1 MTLLFPSVD
10 RKCKKSNDEY
20 IICLKP
26 VFFKSR
32 KVTGKIRCVDYTL
45 FLELTGNYRKNA
57 CWKKKQDEEKER
69 CFSLSLSPGF
79 LPNSRLEYQQA
90 WFLVPS
96 VLYLKYKCWWGRV
109 SLPVKKEVIYMYT
122 NASVGF

>member
-45 FLELTGNYRKNA
+45 FLELTRNYRKNA
-57 CWKKKQDEEKER
+57 CWKRSRMKRRKDAFPSPFLQDS
-69 CFSLSLSPGF
+69 CQIQG
-79 LPNSRLEYQQA
+79 
-90 WFLVPS
+90 
-96 VLYLKYKCWWGRV
+96 
-109 SLPVKKEVIYMYT
+109 
-122 NASVGF
+122 